1 MNKIFITGLLV
12 LSCQAMAQKF
22 KAGFLAGLTTSQI
35 TGDQLAGYNKLGGKF
50 GTFIIYPLN
59 KKSSLKMEI
68 QISQK
73 GSKKPYIENSL
84 QTYSFQL
91 NYIEAPISFDY
102 EVNQFVSIESGI
114 SLGYLVSFKEENEIG
129 EIITEAPN
137 DIAMDF
143 MLGANYQ
150 WKKNTKINIRIG
162 HSIIPIRADSSEGEW
177 GLNKGQNSSII
188 SLSIY
193 YQIPSL

>member
-1 MNKIFITGLLV
+1 MNKIFITVLL
-12 LSCQAMAQKF
+12 LISYQAMAQKF
-22 KAGFLAGLTTSQI
+22 KAGFLAGLTTSQM

-50 GTFIIYPLN
+50 GAFIIYPLN
-59 KKSSLKMEI
+59 KKSNLKMEL
-68 QISQK
+68 QFNQK

-91 NYIEAPISFDY
+91 NYLEIPILFDY
-102 EVNQFVSIESGI
+102 KVRQFVSIESGV
-114 SLGYLVSFKEENEIG
+114 SLGYLVSFKEENESG
-129 EIITEAPN
+129 EMITQVPN
-137 DIAMDF
+137 DLAMDF

-150 WKKNTKINIRIG
+150 WKENTRINIRFG
-162 HSIIPIRADSSEGEW
+162 HSIIPIRAHSSNGEW

-188 SLSIY
+188 SLSLY